1 MPALRMTAYKVA
13 VDLLK
18 EYGLYD
24 TLKHN
29 KSERTLY
36 NPRTNNLWI
45 FTSVDDPEKIK
56 SSEFNYEHMEE
67 TNEFSYEDFII
78 LDLRLSG
85 PTNGSE
91 KNQLFMSYNTT
102 DEHNWIN
109 KKVKSR
115 KDVEVIHSTYKDNP
129 FLADT
134 YRKKLENLKDQD
146 ESYYRIYTLGLYA
159 ELKGFIH
166 KHKIVEVDE
175 FPEQQEIIFGLD
187 FGFINPTALIQ
198 VDIHLEEMALYFTE
212 LLYETELTNAQ
223 LIEKLEELLP
233 EKYRKKEMY
242 ADSAEPARIEEIYR
256 NGFNVF
262 SSNKSVKDGIDF
274 LNRFK
279 LYTCKDNVNFND
291 EMRGYKRKVDKK
303 DVILEEP
310 LRFNDHF
317 PCAARYAVY
326 THLRERL
333 IGKGEPGWVYHAGM
347 AKEDAETEAEKDRK
361 EKPAEKPD
369 EVKKDKEDKKATEPK
384 KVEESDDDSW
394 VVT

>member
-1 MPALRMTAYKVA
+1 MYS
-13 VDLLK
+13 
-18 EYGLYD
+18 

-36 NPRTNNLWI
+36 NPRNNNLWI

-85 PTNGSE
+85 PTNGKE

-109 KKVKSR
+109 KKVKPR
-115 KDVEVIHSTYKDNP
+115 KDVEIIHSTYKDNP
-129 FLADT
+129 FLADI
-134 YRKKLENLKDQD
+134 YREKLENLKDQD
-146 ESYYRIYTLGLYA
+146 DSYYRIYTLGLYA

-166 KHKIVEVDE
+166 KIIEIDE
-175 FPEQQEIIFGLD
+175 FPEQQEVIYGLD
-187 FGFINPTALIQ
+187 FGFINPTALLQI
-198 VDIHLEEMALYFTE
+198 DIHLEEMALYFTE

-223 LIEKLEELLP
+223 LIERLEDLVP
-233 EKYRKKEMY
+233 EKYRKKEIY

-256 NGFNVF
+256 KGFNAF
-262 SSNKSVKDGIDF
+262 PSDKSVKDGIDF

-279 LYTCKDNVNFND
+279 LYTHKDNVNFND
-291 EMRGYKRKVDKK
+291 EMRGYKRKVDKNGI
-303 DVILEEP
+303 VLEEP
-310 LRFNDHF
+310 LKFNDHF
-317 PCAARYAVY
+317 PNAARYAVY

-333 IGKGEPGWVYHAGM
+333 MGKGEPGWVWHAGM
-347 AKEDAETEAEKDRK
+347 AKEEAETKREEDRK

-369 EVKKDKEDKKATEPK
+369 EAKKAEGDKRATEPK
-384 KVEESDDDSW
+384 KESDDDSW

>member
-1 MPALRMTAYKVA
+1 MPSLRITAYKVA

-18 EYGLYD
+18 EYGLYS

-36 NPRTNNLWI
+36 NPRNNNLWI

-109 KKVKSR
+109 KKVKPR

-134 YRKKLENLKDQD
+134 YREKLESLKDQD

-166 KHKIVEVDE
+166 KHKIIEIDE
-175 FPEQQEIIFGLD
+175 FPEQQEIIYGLD

-223 LIEKLEELLP
+223 LIEKLEDLLP
-233 EKYRKKEMY
+233 EKHRKKEMY

-262 SSNKSVKDGIDF
+262 PSDKSVKDGIDF

-303 DVILEEP
+303 DVVLEEP

-333 IGKGEPGWVYHAGM
+333 IGKGEPGWVWHAGM
-347 AKEDAETEAEKDRK
+347 AKEEAETKTEEDRK
-361 EKPAEKPD
+361 EKPADKPD
-369 EVKKDKEDKKATEPK
+369 EVKKETEGKQATEPK
-384 KVEESDDDSW
+384 KAESDDDSW